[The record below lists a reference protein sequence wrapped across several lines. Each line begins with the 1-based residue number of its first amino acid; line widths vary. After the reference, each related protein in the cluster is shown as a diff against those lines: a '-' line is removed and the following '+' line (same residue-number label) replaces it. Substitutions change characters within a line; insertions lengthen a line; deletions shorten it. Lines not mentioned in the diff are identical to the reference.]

1 MVHHYSPIFQLNL
14 LRLILL
20 SIQLIICHHSFINLD
35 PEVND
40 DNLFLSFLAMCF
52 IYYYHN

>member
-35 PEVND
+35 LEVND